1 MVILP
6 GRSSQPST
14 YWECVN
20 DSQES
25 LRSRCRPLSSD
36 DVKQT
41 LVEDLVLA
49 LNYLRKWSHIVP
61 EDC

>member
-1 MVILP
+1 MVVLP
-6 GRSSQPST
+6 GRSSQPGT

-25 LRSRCRPLSSD
+25 LRSRGRPLSSNA
-36 DVKQT
+36 VKQT

-49 LNYLRKWSHIVP
+49 LNYVRMWSCIPP